1 MRRRRLPAAL
11 ASLAS
16 LTVPAALATLA
27 LALISG
33 CSDDPTFDAPDRSP
47 GDRVPRTAACDGMDP
62 LRCLLP
68 WPSSTFTK
76 ADPGTATGIRVAVE
90 AGSLYVADD
99 PASLNRA
106 DGFSRATP
114 LVAGFPMLLQA
125 PEAGDPTAG
134 PVRLVLAQP
143 DHPAYGE
150 QVPLRIEV
158 RPSSDIETE
167 ALVIAY
173 PLRPL
178 EPGADY
184 VAVVTDSLRAEGGA
198 ALSPSRAAL
207 VALDRAAPGSQ
218 DEADLRGYHAPTRA
232 ALTRAG
238 IDPERVLRVWDFT
251 TRSAEDA
258 TRRLEAMQE
267 GARAAVR
274 AGEVSVAIDK
284 VEVPADGAVA
294 ALVEGRLVGVPSYT
308 GAGEGGLTLDDD
320 GLPMAAG
327 AGEAPFR
334 VMIPAGT
341 GDYRFVM
348 YGHGMGGS
356 FRDGAFDAQL
366 AGGGLA
372 KVGIQL
378 YGWTSDEL
386 IDTFMGFLRM
396 AEGTHRSTA
405 RLMQA
410 LADGAAVQEAMV
422 GPLGDALAAPMLGA
436 TPNPAAGRRPDGS
449 TPVWAGGSL
458 GGTMGLVYASADPE
472 MRAAVL
478 NVPGAGW
485 THFVPASVVYGSVEG
500 LLKSNFGGDLSFLH
514 ALTMSQGNWDD
525 IDGVAWVERL
535 RAKDPAFLI
544 QESMG
549 DPVLPNPGS
558 AMVAVVAD
566 ALQVGAVLDPI
577 VGLETASEAVGQ
589 SGITQ
594 YRVPG
599 DDAYAVHGFAAEDG
613 PAGDAARAQIEA
625 YLLSVFAGEPRVAV
639 PAGCAGGSCD
649 FTKP

>member
-1 MRRRRLPAAL
+1 MLPRLAFRFAAL
-11 ASLAS
+11 A
-16 LTVPAALATLA
+16 A
-27 LALISG
+27 LALTGLSGLSG
-33 CSDDPTFDAPDRSP
+33 CGDDPTFDAPDRAA
-47 GDRVPRTAACDGMDP
+47 GDRTPRTAACDPMDAM
-62 LRCLLP
+62 RCLLP
-68 WPSSTFTK
+68 WPSSTFTR
-76 ADPGTATGIRVAVE
+76 ADASTATGIRLAVD

-114 LVAGFPMLLQA
+114 LVAGFATPVAQ

-134 PVRLVLAQP
+134 AVRLVLAQK

-150 QVPLRIEV
+150 PVPLRIQV
-158 RPSSDIETE
+158 RRSVDLENES
-167 ALVIAY
+167 LVIAY

-184 VAVVTDSLRAEGGA
+184 VAVVTDALHAEGGGE
-198 ALSPSRAAL
+198 LPPSQAAL
-207 VALDRAAPGSQ
+207 VALDRAEPSSQ
-218 DEADLRGYHAPTRA
+218 EEADLRGYHAPTRA
-232 ALTRAG
+232 ALAAAG
-238 IDPERVLRVWDFT
+238 IDPGRVLRVWDFT
-251 TRSAEDA
+251 TRSSDDG
-258 TRRLEAMQE
+258 TRRLTAMQE

-284 VEVPADGAVA
+284 VEIPTDGLVA
-294 ALVEGRLVGVPSYT
+294 AVVEGRLTGVPAY
-308 GAGEGGLTLDDD
+308 AGELGLTLGDD
-320 GLPMAAG
+320 GLPVAAG
-327 AGEAPFR
+327 GGEAPFR
-334 VMIPAGT
+334 VMIPAGA

-356 FRDGAFDAQL
+356 FQDGAFDAQL
-366 AGGGLA
+366 ANGGLA

-378 YGWTSDEL
+378 YGWTGDEL
-386 IDTFMGFLRM
+386 LDTFLGFLRM

-410 LADGAAVQEAMV
+410 LADGAAIQEAMS
-422 GPLGDALAAPMLGA
+422 GPLGDALAAPTLGA

-449 TPVWAGGSL
+449 MPVWAGGSL

-485 THFVPASVVYGSVEG
+485 THFVPASVVYGAVEG
-500 LLKSNFGGDLSFLH
+500 LLKSNFGSDLSFMH

-525 IDGVAWVERL
+525 IDGAVWMERL
-535 RAKDPAFLI
+535 RAKEPALLI

-549 DPVLPNPGS
+549 DPVLPNIGS
-558 AMVAVVAD
+558 AMVAVTAD
-566 ALQVGAVLDPI
+566 ALQVGAVLEPI
-577 VGLETASEAVGQ
+577 EGLETAGEAVNT

-599 DDAYAVHGFAAEDG
+599 DDDYAIHGFAAEDG

-625 YLLSVFAGEPRVAV
+625 YLLSVFAGEPRVTV
-639 PAGCAGGSCD
+639 PAGCPGGSCD
-649 FTKP
+649 FTAQ